1 MPLID
6 KPQAFFP
13 EIVMTKLQI
22 PPVKKHQKK
31 LIDTDYRLKFLV
43 SEETVVLR
51 LKHEKRVDKGR
62 ITTVKDLESWRFQL

>member
-13 EIVMTKLQI
+13 QIVMTKLQI
-22 PPVKKHQKK
+22 PPVKKRQQK

-43 SEETVVLR
+43 SKETVVLR

-62 ITTVKDLESWRFQL
+62 ITTTTDLES

>member
-13 EIVMTKLQI
+13 QIVMTKLQI
-22 PPVKKHQKK
+22 PPVKKRQQK
-31 LIDTDYRLKFLV
+31 LIDTDYRLEFLG
-43 SEETVVLR
+43 SKETVVLC

-62 ITTVKDLESWRFQL
+62 ITTTKDLEN